1 MWRWA
6 AGAALLALVTRLLP
20 LNAAGDVSRRMAPIL
35 LFLVAITV
43 LAELCEVAGLFD
55 VAARHAAR
63 AAGGRTAVLFLLV
76 AALATVTT
84 VLLGLDT
91 TAVLLTP
98 VVLSMAVQLDLPPM
112 PFALLTVWLANTAS
126 LLLPVSNLTNLLA
139 LDRLGL
145 TAHEFATRMWLPAV
159 VAVVLTVA
167 LIGLRHRRL
176 LHVRYAVP
184 HRPVADDRVLL
195 VASAAICLGIVPA
208 LLLGGEPTVVVPV
221 AAAALV
227 GVFAVHRRAALRPAL
242 VPWQLAVFVLG
253 LALAVETV
261 LRHGGNRVVPTLVG
275 SGDGLP
281 DLLQVAGVGAVASN
295 LLNNLPAYLVAEPHV
310 AADDGGLRL
319 LALLLGTNLGPM
331 LLLWGSLATLLWRE
345 RLRAR
350 GLDVSARQFAAF
362 GAVGV
367 PLVLVSSVV
376 ALWASG

>member
-55 VAARHAAR
+55 LAARYAAR

-98 VVLSMAVQLDLPPM
+98 VVLSTAVQLDLPPM

-139 LDRLGL
+139 LDRLDL
-145 TAHEFATRMWLPAV
+145 TAHQFATRMWLPEV

-176 LHVRYAVP
+176 LRVRYAVP
-184 HRPVADDRVLL
+184 HRPASDDRVLL
-195 VASAAICLGIVPA
+195 VASAVVCLGIVPA

-227 GVFAVHRRAALRPAL
+227 GVFAVHRRAALRPGL

-310 AADDGGLRL
+310 TAGSGDSRL

-331 LLLWGSLATLLWRE
+331 VLLWGSLATLLWRE

-362 GAVGV
+362 GAFGV

-376 ALWASG
+376 ALWATG